1 MKKILANIKFRYT
14 KVDME
19 KITIKDI
26 ARLADVSVA
35 TVSYIINGKHEN
47 RYTPDTKRKVLQI
60 VNLYNFHPSRL
71 AQSFALSKS
80 RNVIVLTDKHSS
92 ILQKA
97 ESYDFLRIFC
107 KTFERLGYNLIMR
120 TYLENTRIDVAD
132 AIICVGMEEEKFRR
146 LAQENFVPLISVDG
160 KINDELFY
168 QIYQDFGYVLQEGE
182 KAYGKNNF
190 TLALVDMYNRTLKEE
205 ISALYDKI
213 VFLDDD
219 GLGKLPEGNIV
230 TVHSSLKNIRGMAEK
245 EMLVVPA
252 NTQARVDAIFECFNM
267 ATERV
272 QGTSHTVRVH

>member
-1 MKKILANIKFRYT
+1 
-14 KVDME
+14 ME

-26 ARLADVSVA
+26 ARLAGVSVA

-92 ILQKA
+92 IMQKA

-120 TYLENTRIDVAD
+120 THLENTRIDVAD

-146 LAQENFVPLISVDG
+146 L
-160 KINDELFY
+160 
-168 QIYQDFGYVLQEGE
+168 
-182 KAYGKNNF
+182 
-190 TLALVDMYNRTLKEE
+190 RW
-205 ISALYDKI
+205 
-213 VFLDDD
+213 
-219 GLGKLPEGNIV
+219 
-230 TVHSSLKNIRGMAEK
+230 
-245 EMLVVPA
+245 
-252 NTQARVDAIFECFNM
+252 
-267 ATERV
+267 TERSTTNCFIRSIRISDTFYKREKRLT
-272 QGTSHTVRVH
+272 GRTILRWRLWICTTGR